1 MIARFI
7 HIVYVTDFC
16 VAEFMITKEKMKK
29 ANTMEG
35 TAVKNEIRA
44 KGFFIVIND
53 KGLHTRPSTEL
64 VKCAT
69 NFKAQVNLIY
79 QDLVVNAKSLLG
91 ILTLAA
97 TRGSRIKIEAEG
109 EDAPEAVEEII
120 ELARNKF
127 YIHY

>member
-1 MIARFI
+1 MERTAARP
-7 HIVYVTDFC
+7 
-16 VAEFMITKEKMKK
+16 K
-29 ANTMEG
+29 AKQ
-35 TAVKNEIRA
+35 AR
-44 KGFFIVIND
+44 GFFIVIND

-69 NFKAQVNLIY
+69 SFKAQVNLIY
-79 QDLVVNAKSLLG
+79 QDFVVNAKSLLG

-97 TRGSRIKIEAEG
+97 ARGSRIEVEACG
-109 EDAPEAVEEII
+109 DDAEEAVKTII